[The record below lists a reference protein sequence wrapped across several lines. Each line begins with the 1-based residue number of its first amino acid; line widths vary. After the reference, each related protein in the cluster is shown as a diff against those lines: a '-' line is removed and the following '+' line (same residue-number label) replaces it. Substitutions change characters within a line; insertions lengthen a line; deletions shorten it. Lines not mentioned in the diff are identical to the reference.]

1 MGEKSTSPAKLGTNG
16 WVVITVVI
24 VLDTAF
30 IKKLGGYLAPVSR
43 PLRTRVFWPALNP
56 GAWAVLVAT
65 VSFFRNDDLDA
76 LDVPHLLA
84 LCFYPWLSGLL
95 WVILSAVLGSL
106 SLVYLF
112 SATCLH

>member
-1 MGEKSTSPAKLGTNG
+1 MGGDHSSDRPRHRIHQETRWISSARLSTVADP
-16 WVVITVVI
+16 
-24 VLDTAF
+24 VL
-30 IKKLGGYLAPVSR
+30 KRLA
-43 PLRTRVFWPALNP
+43 RVFWPALNP

-65 VSFFRNDDLDA
+65 VSFFRDDDLDA

-112 SATCLH
+112 SATYLH